1 MRNLDVQVSVL
12 ADNKSQLT
20 VKVPTKDIQA
30 KVEAKIRSV
39 AKTARIDGFRKGK
52 VPVSYI
58 RSQYGAGIQ
67 QEVINDTIRDTVF
80 DALNQEKSVQ

>member
-1 MRNLDVQVSVL
+1 MRNLDVQVFVL

-39 AKTARIDGFRKGK
+39 AKTARIDSFRKAK
-52 VPVSYI
+52 CLYHTFVRNTVLAFNKKSLTTQSEI
-58 RSQYGAGIQ
+58 RC
-67 QEVINDTIRDTVF
+67 
-80 DALNQEKSVQ
+80 LMP